1 MGRTTR
7 KTSRLRTVVA
17 LAALGAGVMMAPT
30 VAGSLE
36 LSAQDI
42 AHFDREEELQLAMS
56 AGPVK
61 VSEAADVYVFGDH
74 GFELAIEGTNG
85 WACLVVRITG
95 DPRQYAPHC
104 LNPAAERTV
113 LPSMMVQAEM
123 QAAGKSAEEIAA
135 ERNRMWSTGLLP
147 IPDGPAYAFMLS
159 KGQRLGPNAGA
170 FQPHF
175 MLYTPYATAE
185 STGVDPNAPQFGLVG
200 PGQGNPLA
208 TFVILM
214 DEFVDP
220 AEIELPRK

>member
-1 MGRTTR
+1 MKRKTR
-7 KTSRLRTVVA
+7 KTMGLKTSAT
-17 LAALGAGVMMAPT
+17 LAVLGAAMVLAPA
-30 VAGSLE
+30 AGSLE
-36 LSAQDI
+36 LSAQHV
-42 AHFDREEELQLAMS
+42 AQLDREEELRLAMS

-61 VSEAADVYVFGDH
+61 VSQAADVYVFGER
-74 GFELAIEGTNG
+74 GFERAIEGTNG

-113 LPSMMVQAEM
+113 LPSMLVQAEM
-123 QAAGKSAEEIAA
+123 QAAGKSADEIAA
-135 ERNRMWSTGLLP
+135 ERTRMWSSGLLP

-159 KGQRLGPNAGA
+159 KGQRIGPNAGN

-175 MLYTPYATAE
+175 MLYTPYGTAE
-185 STGVDPNAPQFGLVG
+185 SAGVDPNAPQFGIVG
-200 PGQGNPLA
+200 PGQGNPLS

-220 AEIELPRK
+220 AEIDLPGR